1 MSVDKN
7 VIPVVAIDGP
17 AGSGKG
23 TVARRLAKMLGYNYL
38 DSGALYRALALY
50 SQQQRVTV
58 DNVAA
63 LVASFLNTQVHFKIS
78 SVDED
83 TRVFLCGQDVSTQ
96 LRTEECA
103 TRASLL
109 AARPRVRQA
118 LLEKQR
124 AFRTLPGLVA
134 EGRDMGTKIFP
145 DAARKF
151 FLTASVGER
160 ARRRQRQLK
169 QRGIDVSL
177 DSLLKDIE
185 ARDSRDESRT
195 ASPLCPAAD
204 AVLVDSTNLSVEQ
217 VIQRIAALVQ
227 R

>member
-1 MSVDKN
+1 
-7 VIPVVAIDGP
+7 
-17 AGSGKG
+17 
-23 TVARRLAKMLGYNYL
+23 MLSYHYL

-58 DNVAA
+58 DNVVA
-63 LVASFLNTQVHFKIS
+63 LVAPFLDMQVHFEVS

-83 TRVFLCGQDVSTQ
+83 THVFLRGQDVSTQ

-103 TRASLL
+103 ARASLL
-109 AARPRVRQA
+109 AALPRVRQA
-118 LLEKQR
+118 LLEKQH

-134 EGRDMGTKIFP
+134 EGRDMGTKVFP
-145 DAARKF
+145 DATCKF
-151 FLTASVGER
+151 FLTANAGER

-185 ARDSRDESRT
+185 ARDSRDESRA
-195 ASPLCPAAD
+195 ASPLRPAAD

-227 R
+227 RRGS